1 MKLCSVFCFILFE
14 TVSSFPNYNMSSFG
28 RPSAMRLRIKGS
40 GTQYSKD
47 RIYSSLFRELAG
59 SIEGTSLA

>member
-1 MKLCSVFCFILFE
+1 
-14 TVSSFPNYNMSSFG
+14 MSSFG

-40 GTQYSKD
+40 ETQYSKD
-47 RIYSSLFRELAG
+47 RIYSSLLRELAG